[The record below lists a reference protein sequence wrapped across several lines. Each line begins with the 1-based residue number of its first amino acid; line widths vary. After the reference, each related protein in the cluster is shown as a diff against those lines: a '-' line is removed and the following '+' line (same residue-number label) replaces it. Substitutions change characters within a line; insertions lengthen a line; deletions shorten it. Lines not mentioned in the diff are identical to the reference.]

1 MLMED
6 TNQQYGQKHIV
17 KSNIDYTVIDID
29 NAPIMESV
37 FDVLTVLQNTD
48 HVILKSNGNSIPNAV
63 AVANIITEDVLKDKS
78 KVQKIL
84 LDTLSAAGIGKM
96 TSTIEILLE
105 KVQ

>member
-1 MLMED
+1 MDD

-17 KSNIDYTVIDID
+17 KSNIDYTVINID

-37 FDVLTVLQNTD
+37 FDVLTMLQNTD

-96 TSTIEILLE
+96 TSTIEILLD

>member
-1 MLMED
+1 MLMDD

-17 KSNIDYTVIDID
+17 KSNIDYTVINID

-37 FDVLTVLQNTD
+37 FDVLTMLQNTD

-96 TSTIEILLE
+96 TSTIEILLD
-105 KVQ
+105 KIQ